1 MLLLF
6 LVVHNTLDWIH
17 SWNVEG
23 SVLRCAI
30 RWISLT
36 LHSALLLYLYAWQ
49 SLGGQPEYLDQ
60 RTSGH
65 SADFAALCAMMND
78 S

>member
-1 MLLLF
+1 M
-6 LVVHNTLDWIH
+6 
-17 SWNVEG
+17 
-23 SVLRCAI
+23 
-30 RWISLT
+30 